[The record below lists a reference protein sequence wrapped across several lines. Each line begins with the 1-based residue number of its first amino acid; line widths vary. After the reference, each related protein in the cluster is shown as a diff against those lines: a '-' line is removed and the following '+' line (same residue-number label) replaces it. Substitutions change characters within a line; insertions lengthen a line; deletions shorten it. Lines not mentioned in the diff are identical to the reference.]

1 MLVELNF
8 FFENGTEDRM
18 AHFKIFVVVKRRRDS
33 KVDVPKLTIQHYDGC
48 SDGNALQ

>member
-18 AHFKIFVVVKRRRDS
+18 THF
-33 KVDVPKLTIQHYDGC
+33 KLTIQHYDGC